1 VTGAP
6 KRYAILLLLAGVVLG
21 VGTPLYLAYAAPH
34 LSIYLRNP
42 VILAG
47 QAVPYVVCAG
57 LDRHHGRA
65 APRIGRCGAGAVATP
80 AAASLAACLISD

>member
-57 LDRHHGRA
+57 LDRHHGR
-65 APRIGRCGAGAVATP
+65 RCSSDRPLRRWCCGD
-80 AAASLAACLISD
+80 ACGGFPCRLPDL